1 MYKRTAFFT
10 AVGLLFAFAASAQ
23 DADPYRLSTHIL
35 DISKG
40 MPAANV
46 QVDLEKYN
54 SETNVWSLQATER
67 TGQNG
72 RIGNFVPSGEGTEGI
87 YRLRFKTAPY
97 FKAQNQ
103 KSVYPYIEVVFE
115 MEKTGHYHIPVTVS
129 ANGYATYRGNGCCA
143 QNSFNRNAT

>member
-1 MYKRTAFFT
+1 MYKRTAFFA
-10 AVGLLFAFAASAQ
+10 AVGLLFAFTASAQ

-54 SETNVWSLQATER
+54 SETDAWAFQATER

-72 RIGNFVPSGEGTEGI
+72 RIGNFVPSGEGSEGI

-129 ANGYATYRGNGCCA
+129 ANGYATYRGN
-143 QNSFNRNAT
+143 

>member
-129 ANGYATYRGNGCCA
+129 VRECIILD
-143 QNSFNRNAT
+143 NREKFKSGGVLGLF

>member
-1 MYKRTAFFT
+1 MYKKTAFFA

-129 ANGYATYRGNGCCA
+129 ANGYATYRGN
-143 QNSFNRNAT
+143 

>member
-72 RIGNFVPSGEGTEGI
+72 RIGNLSG
-87 YRLRFKTAPY
+87 
-97 FKAQNQ
+97 
-103 KSVYPYIEVVFE
+103 SV
-115 MEKTGHYHIPVTVS
+115 
-129 ANGYATYRGNGCCA
+129 
-143 QNSFNRNAT
+143 SF